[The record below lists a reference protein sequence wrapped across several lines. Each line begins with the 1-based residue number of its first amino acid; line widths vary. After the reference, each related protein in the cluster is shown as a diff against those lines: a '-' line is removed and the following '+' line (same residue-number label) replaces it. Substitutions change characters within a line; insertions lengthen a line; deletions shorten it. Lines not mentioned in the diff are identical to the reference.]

1 SARTAVPAPA
11 AVPPGAPPPLPGRPP
26 PGLYLVVLPGVR
38 GWLAVAAHHIHEQ
51 GVAAQPAQP
60 QSHGEG
66 ARSAPRTAAAP
77 PLHGSGGSARGPRTR
92 SGRNAPP
99 RQRSPPGRLRCDTP
113 GPGAHRLPSSPSP
126 MAGRGR
132 AAFEPERGW
141 AGRARGG
148 SAGPLGRA
156 PPSSPP
162 RAPPAAA
169 GKRRPPR
176 RSWRTCSAP
185 PCHPRA
191 RAQSAPGG
199 RGTEGAGGR
208 RAEGLRAREVR
219 D

>member
-1 SARTAVPAPA
+1 M
-11 AVPPGAPPPLPGRPP
+11 PP
-26 PGLYLVVLPGVR
+26 PGSPRPSRAPPRRGGQRGRRRYLVVLPGAR

-66 ARSAPRTAAAP
+66 ARSAPRAAAAP

-99 RQRSPPGRLRCDTP
+99 RQRGPPGRLRCDTP
-113 GPGAHRLPSSPSP
+113 GPGAHPLPPSPSA

-132 AAFEPERGW
+132 AAFEPERGR
-141 AGRARGG
+141 AGRAGGG

-169 GKRRPPR
+169 GGRGRLGGAGPRAGRRP
-176 RSWRTCSAP
+176 AG
-185 PCHPRA
+185 RA
-191 RAQSAPGG
+191 CAEREARPGDC
-199 RGTEGAGGR
+199 
-208 RAEGLRAREVR
+208 V
-219 D
+219 